1 MSLAHIRNKKLKEG
15 KDNTE
20 LNKIE
25 LTTIEPGDESNYPK
39 KGDTICVHYTLT
51 LMDGTKIDD
60 TYARDHP
67 LLFTLGRYL
76 LPFNSALLFDQQNV
90 FYNTYSCIHLP

>member
-25 LTTIEPGDESNYPK
+25 LTTLEPGDESNYPK
-39 KGDTICVHYTLT
+39 KGDTICIHYTLT
-51 LMDGTKIDD
+51 LMDGTKVDD
-60 TYARDHP
+60 TYARDQP
-67 LLFTLGRYL
+67 LMFILGKYL
-76 LPFNSALLFDQQNV
+76 LQSTYCILTFLNSAHLFDHCKV
-90 FYNTYSCIHLP
+90 F